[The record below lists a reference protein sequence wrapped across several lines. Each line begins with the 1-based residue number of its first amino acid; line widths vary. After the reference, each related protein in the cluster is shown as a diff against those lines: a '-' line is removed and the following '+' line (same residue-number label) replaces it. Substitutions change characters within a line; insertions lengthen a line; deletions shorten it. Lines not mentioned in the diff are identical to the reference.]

1 MSLPA
6 FYLDNPGVVLL
17 LLGQV
22 WDRRREE
29 MLQHLTFSSLW
40 IVPNLKSVFPL
51 MTPYFGFHFCGLF
64 ESFSLDSVFSVMDL
78 FPFLHVNYPQC
89 QVLVDLT

>member
-1 MSLPA
+1 M
-6 FYLDNPGVVLL
+6 LL

-51 MTPYFGFHFCGLF
+51 MTPYFVIDCCILIVIRYYYLY
-64 ESFSLDSVFSVMDL
+64 E
-78 FPFLHVNYPQC
+78 
-89 QVLVDLT
+89 VDYLAFIEVTLGT